1 MNVKNVYACEP
12 CLSTTK
18 LGCEMWPKLMIVSN
32 LVGLKSASAHCH
44 PYNVE
49 FCFWIIIEDMV
60 LKTIGFTTSVEA
72 MGNMSDVDD
81 DGSGSFSMS
90 SLDGFKF
97 ECMPKNSP
105 YSNF

>member
-1 MNVKNVYACEP
+1 MFTRVNKP

-32 LVGLKSASAHCH
+32 LVGLNSASAHCH
-44 PYNVE
+44 LYNVE

-60 LKTIGFTTSVEA
+60 LKTIGFTTSVET
-72 MGNMSDVDD
+72 MGNMSVTRISDVDD

-97 ECMPKNSP
+97 EGKISAQI
-105 YSNF
+105 

>member
-1 MNVKNVYACEP
+1 
-12 CLSTTK
+12 
-18 LGCEMWPKLMIVSN
+18 
-32 LVGLKSASAHCH
+32 
-44 PYNVE
+44 
-49 FCFWIIIEDMV
+49 MV

-72 MGNMSDVDD
+72 MGNMSVTRIISDVDD
-81 DGSGSFSMS
+81 DGSGSFSKS